1 MPKQSSDISIDSK
14 NRVIIT
20 ETFKDASKV
29 GRNVRSVSSGGVKT
43 LRKIA
48 VDGTWSMTEGHDL
61 KIKVS
66 GLKSSY
72 AGKTIVL
79 QGEIKKVTGTR
90 LIFGIRESDTVTGLR
105 TRSIE
110 LNGRWQADKNNR
122 ITFAVKKSNGRS
134 DVLRFQ
140 GAWSVGERNEL
151 IYRYVKTSL
160 KKGEKFE
167 KALVFKGYW
176 DLARH
181 RLTYR
186 IEGSNKSYFEFSAS
200 IGTKSLRASSGV
212 IKYQVGIKY
221 KKSKVFRQ
229 VRRVVSIY
237 GAWKFGKDL
246 SVRFEAT
253 ASGKKYTA
261 LSFTA
266 EKPIGRGNTVA
277 VALKAKDGENLGVD
291 VTFTKEFSK
300 DAEVFLNLSRHPNES
315 RVMGGVRIKF

>member
-1 MPKQSSDISIDSK
+1 MPKQSSYISIDSK

-20 ETFKDASKV
+20 ETFKDASRV
-29 GRNVRSVSSGGVKT
+29 GRNMRSVSSGGVRR

-48 VDGTWSMTEGHDL
+48 VDGSWSMTEDHDL
-61 KIKVS
+61 KLKVS
-66 GLKSSY
+66 GIKSPY

-79 QGEIKKVTGTR
+79 RGEIKKVTGTR
-90 LIFGIRESDTVTGLR
+90 LIFGVRESDTVTGLR

-110 LNGRWQADKNNR
+110 LSGRWRADKNNR
-122 ITFAVKKSNGRS
+122 ITFAVRKSNGRR

-140 GAWSVGERNEL
+140 GAWSVGKRNEL
-151 IYRYVKTSL
+151 VYRYVKTSL

-176 DLARH
+176 NLARR

-186 IEGSNKSYFEFSAS
+186 IEGSTKSYFSFSAS

-212 IKYQVGIKY
+212 IKYRVGIKY
-221 KKSKVFRQ
+221 KRAKVYHQ
-229 VRRVVSIY
+229 IRRVVSIY

-253 ASGKKYTA
+253 GSGKKYTA

-266 EKPIGRGNTVA
+266 EKPIGRGNIVA
-277 VALKAKDGENLGVD
+277 VALKAKDGEKLGVD

-300 DAEVFLNLSRHPNES
+300 DAEVFLTLSRYPNES
-315 RVMGGVRIKF
+315 HIMSGVRIKF